1 LLDASDCDII
11 KIKERFKV
19 KKRKLRVIY
28 EPRGRAREYSALA
41 VNLYSGCNHG
51 CKYCYAPDCMRRDR
65 QEFYNKQSARVDIL
79 KKIQQD
85 CKVLSGIKERVLLC
99 FTCDPYQKLDDTE
112 QLTRETLKLFRQY
125 QIPFQILTKAGHRAE
140 RDFDLYTEK
149 DAFATTLTFM
159 NDEKSLYYEPEAAL
173 PAERIETIKKAKQKG
188 IETWVSFEPVLNDEE
203 VYKLLDATHE
213 YVDLY
218 KVGKVSRFKTD
229 KEINWERFAGEIV
242 NRLEALGKKY
252 YIKNDLK
259 KHL

>member
-1 LLDASDCDII
+1 MEVLPMSY
-11 KIKERFKV
+11 
-19 KKRKLRVIY
+19 KLKVIY
-28 EPRGRAREYSALA
+28 EPAGRAREYSALA

-125 QIPFQILTKAGHRAE
+125 QIPFQILTKAGSRAE
-140 RDFDLYTEK
+140 RDFDLYSKT
-149 DAFATTLTFM
+149 DAFAATLTFM
-159 NDEKSLYYEPEAAL
+159 DEEKSLYYEPEAAL
-173 PAERIETIKKAKQKG
+173 PAERIETIKKAKQAG
-188 IETWVSFEPVLNDEE
+188 IETWVSFEPVLNDDEIF
-203 VYKLLDATHE
+203 KLLEATHE

-218 KVGKVSRFKTD
+218 KVGKISRFQPG
-229 KEINWERFAGEIV
+229 KEIDWERFAYEIV
-242 NRLEALGKKY
+242 SRLEALGKKY

-259 KHL
+259 KHLNLKAV

>member
-1 LLDASDCDII
+1 MSY
-11 KIKERFKV
+11 
-19 KKRKLRVIY
+19 KLKVIY
-28 EPRGRAREYSALA
+28 EPAGRAREYSALA

-125 QIPFQILTKAGHRAE
+125 QIPFQILTKAGSRAE
-140 RDFDLYTEK
+140 RDFDLYSET
-149 DAFATTLTFM
+149 DAFAATLTFM
-159 NDEKSLYYEPEAAL
+159 DEEKSLYYEPEAAL
-173 PAERIETIKKAKQKG
+173 PAERIETIKKAKQAG
-188 IETWVSFEPVLNDEE
+188 IETWVSFEPVLNDDEIF
-203 VYKLLDATHE
+203 KLLEATHE

-218 KVGKVSRFKTD
+218 KVGKISRFQPD
-229 KEINWERFAGEIV
+229 KEIDWERFAYEIV
-242 NRLEALGKKY
+242 SRLEALGKKY

-259 KHL
+259 KHLN